1 ATMNALAPK
10 CRREAWH
17 FPPTIMTSPYSR
29 AGRESCAAPGKSAGT
44 FSIRADTPPRF
55 DLVRAFSNLSGGARQ
70 NQAALGPKEQRH
82 PLAFPGVR
90 RAAIGLYHHHLAFR
104 AVNDVMHLGAHVDDV
119 DDTAG
124 QQVLARLGCQ

>member
-1 ATMNALAPK
+1 MNALAPK
-10 CRREAWH
+10 CRRGAWH

-29 AGRESCAAPGKSAGT
+29 AGRESCAAPVKPAGT
-44 FSIRADTPPRF
+44 FSIRADAPPRF
-55 DLVRAFSNLSGGARQ
+55 DLDRPISNPAGSAGQ
-70 NQAALGPKEQRH
+70 NQAVLGPKEQRH
-82 PLAFPGVR
+82 TFAFPGLR